1 MATFNTLQPQRLLSF
16 SLSSFSS
23 SSSFPLRNPFQ
34 LTSRVSS
41 HHPHETISFKQK
53 RRQQQQHQTGPG
65 YSSVKSLVETPTR
78 NSVKPDPD
86 TRFNR
91 RTRDYRDRTASSSS
105 TLSDSSSGTQ
115 AVTERWQKKEKENL
129 VNMTAEEQD
138 KKNKKKRKKKD
149 QDSPELKLRVALD
162 MCSKRGDVMGALS
175 LYDSALA
182 KGVKLGQ
189 HHYTVL
195 LYLCSSAAVGVVRPA
210 KSGTGSRTLNALL
223 SSATDEAN
231 DSAELNY
238 ASDSEVLVSAFNS
251 AEKSGNPFANEDSSF
266 VKDGSSSSRQEDH
279 GIMVSEDVKKYALQ
293 RGFEIYDSMC
303 LDKVQVNEAALTSV
317 ARMAMSMGDGDRAFE
332 MVKQMKIMGI
342 NPRLRSYGPALSTYC
357 SNGEIDKAF
366 DVEKHMLD
374 DGVYPE
380 EPELEALLR
389 VSVQAGKGDK
399 VYYVLH
405 KLRSSVRKVSPSTAS
420 LIVDWFKGSQASR
433 LGKRKWDI
441 RSIKEAMENSG
452 GGWHGQG
459 WLGKGKWEVSHTT
472 IGDDGMCKCC
482 GVHLA
487 TIDLDPIETENFAK
501 SVASIAVMREKKLN
515 FQKFQAWLDNHGP
528 FEAVVDAANVGLFRQ
543 RKFKPSMVNAVVN
556 GIRQKLPSRKFP
568 LVILHHRRIKG
579 EKMGEPINRALIDRW
594 NNADALYA
602 TPTGSNDDWYW
613 LYAAIKFKCLLV
625 TNDEMR
631 DHLFQLLGNDFF
643 PKWKERHQV
652 RFSFTDSGPQF
663 HMPPPCSV
671 VIQES
676 EQGHWHVPI
685 ETEVNY
691 ESERRWL
698 CITRSTSGMVCE
710 DSSTATGNN

>member
-1 MATFNTLQPQRLLSF
+1 
-16 SLSSFSS
+16 
-23 SSSFPLRNPFQ
+23 
-34 LTSRVSS
+34 
-41 HHPHETISFKQK
+41 
-53 RRQQQQHQTGPG
+53 
-65 YSSVKSLVETPTR
+65 
-78 NSVKPDPD
+78 
-86 TRFNR
+86 
-91 RTRDYRDRTASSSS
+91 
-105 TLSDSSSGTQ
+105 
-115 AVTERWQKKEKENL
+115 
-129 VNMTAEEQD
+129 
-138 KKNKKKRKKKD
+138 
-149 QDSPELKLRVALD
+149 
-162 MCSKRGDVMGALS
+162 
-175 LYDSALA
+175 
-182 KGVKLGQ
+182 
-189 HHYTVL
+189 
-195 LYLCSSAAVGVVRPA
+195 
-210 KSGTGSRTLNALL
+210 
-223 SSATDEAN
+223 
-231 DSAELNY
+231 
-238 ASDSEVLVSAFNS
+238 
-251 AEKSGNPFANEDSSF
+251 
-266 VKDGSSSSRQEDH
+266 
-279 GIMVSEDVKKYALQ
+279 
-293 RGFEIYDSMC
+293 
-303 LDKVQVNEAALTSV
+303 
-317 ARMAMSMGDGDRAFE
+317 MAMSMGDGDRAFE

-374 DGVYPE
+374 HGVYPE

-399 VYYVLH
+399 G
-405 KLRSSVRKVSPSTAS
+405 R
-420 LIVDWFKGSQASR
+420 QASR
-433 LGKRKWDI
+433 LGKRRWDI
-441 RSIKEAMENSG
+441 GSIKEAMENSG

-515 FQKFQAWLDNHGP
+515 FQKFQAWLDYHGP

-568 LVILHHRRIKG
+568 LIILHHRRIKG

-685 ETEVNY
+685 ETEINY